1 MYFIIVMNNDRNFTY
16 ILFFIQDINN
26 IIFLGACNDPSK
38 LYYNSLD
45 IETIGHNKKPH
56 LLKWLNLCETKL
68 DQQEKK
74 DMEYAFMYN
83 PQNEFSY
90 KIKDMTLHIKK
101 IKQF

>member
-1 MYFIIVMNNDRNFTY
+1 MNSDKNFTY
-16 ILFFIQDINN
+16 ILYLTQDINN
-26 IIFLGACNDPSK
+26 IIFLGACSDPSK

-45 IETIGHNKKPH
+45 IETILQNKKPF

-90 KIKDMTLHIKK
+90 QIKDMTLHINK
-101 IKQF
+101 IKKF

>member
-1 MYFIIVMNNDRNFTY
+1 MIEPQDLFI
-16 ILFFIQDINN
+16 
-26 IIFLGACNDPSK
+26 AP
-38 LYYNSLD
+38 
-45 IETIGHNKKPH
+45 
-56 LLKWLNLCETKL
+56 

-90 KIKDMTLHIKK
+90 QIKDMTLHIKK